1 MLDTIRRILAPV
13 PAAST
18 QRALD
23 RLFETVADRLNSVTL
38 QSGALAI
45 KAGGSELVKVG
56 SRWEGLAGGI
66 PLFKAAN
73 TDMAALSGTVT
84 NAKFNVF
91 CYFCTAAGTL
101 STVMGVEG
109 ATYAA
114 VKFPEKPIGSAMIG
128 YTLINPTGTGNFVG
142 GTTPI
147 DDATVA
153 PNAVHVN
160 TVGASDPNFLLS

>member
-13 PAAST
+13 PVGST

-45 KAGGSELVKVG
+45 KAGASALVKVS

-73 TDMAALSGTVT
+73 TDMAALSGIVT

-109 ATYAA
+109 AMYASM
-114 VKFPEKPIGSAMIG
+114 KFPEKPIGSAMIG
-128 YTLINPTGTGNFVG
+128 YTLINPTGTGTFVG
-142 GTTPI
+142 GTTAL
-147 DDATVA
+147 DDATVV
-153 PNAVHVN
+153 PNAVYVN

>member
-13 PAAST
+13 PVGST

-45 KAGGSELVKVG
+45 KAGASALVKVS

-73 TDMAALSGTVT
+73 TDMAALSGIVT

-109 ATYAA
+109 ATYASM
-114 VKFPEKPIGSAMIG
+114 KFPEKPIGSAMIG

-142 GTTPI
+142 GTTAL
-147 DDATVA
+147 DDATVV
-153 PNAVHVN
+153 PNAVYVN